1 MNTFLDELIERL
13 EVPRWDIP
21 TQKLLWQV
29 KQVDMLFRNSCFL
42 RGF

>member
-1 MNTFLDELIERL
+1 MDTFLDELIERL
-13 EVPRWDIP
+13 EVPWWGTP

-29 KQVDMLFRNSCFL
+29 KQVDMLLGNSCFL